1 MDISLFKENLVKSD
15 RILYTPSV
23 FAKTN
28 LIHLQEIGK
37 LQAQKPHT
45 SKREN
50 LSSYLFFVVTNGEGI
65 LKYNNNTY
73 KLSANDCVFVDC
85 HKSYSH
91 KTEDNLWSLN
101 WVHFFGPNMNGIYEK
116 YIERGGKPTFHSDNI
131 SAYCAILTDIF
142 NIAKSSDYTR
152 DMKIYEKLVTLLNL
166 LMEESWNPQTNIRSI
181 SRKQNLQHVKD
192 YLDQNYNKKITLDK
206 LSEIFFI
213 NKFYLTRIFKEQF
226 GISVNNYLLQVRITH
241 AKQMLRFTDMP
252 IEKIAHACG
261 MSDANYFA
269 RMFKK
274 VEGVAPGEFRRMW

>member
-85 HKSYSH
+85 HKS
-91 KTEDNLWSLN
+91 
-101 WVHFFGPNMNGIYEK
+101 
-116 YIERGGKPTFHSDNI
+116 
-131 SAYCAILTDIF
+131 
-142 NIAKSSDYTR
+142 
-152 DMKIYEKLVTLLNL
+152 
-166 LMEESWNPQTNIRSI
+166 
-181 SRKQNLQHVKD
+181 
-192 YLDQNYNKKITLDK
+192 
-206 LSEIFFI
+206 
-213 NKFYLTRIFKEQF
+213 
-226 GISVNNYLLQVRITH
+226 
-241 AKQMLRFTDMP
+241 
-252 IEKIAHACG
+252 
-261 MSDANYFA
+261 
-269 RMFKK
+269 
-274 VEGVAPGEFRRMW
+274 